1 MSSWALAKDK
11 TTNRSSCNDSP
22 GRDRSGLV
30 TAWSRWA
37 NAGDNNSPTSGSFTP
52 GVEGPSLNLN
62 ASFDAGL
69 EVLAAKSSESV
80 WSASPTSSVGDV
92 QAPASLVVSNTAA
105 RADVPRHAAQQ
116 ISASVQLLADDTAE
130 VSLNPEK
137 LGRVRIAI
145 STLEIGVSIALTA
158 ELGETMEMLRRHA
171 SDLEIAFQDM
181 GHTKLLPFNLD
192 KTATSIKTSRTNRHL

>member
-1 MSSWALAKDK
+1 MAAKPSPTTKPVSFEGLADATRISETEPDFVEPDGTVPRMEKREALAPKWPTMK
-11 TTNRSSCNDSP
+11 TSS
-22 GRDRSGLV
+22 
-30 TAWSRWA
+30 
-37 NAGDNNSPTSGSFTP
+37 TSGSFTP

-116 ISASVQLLADDTAE
+116 ISASVQILADDTAE
-130 VSLNPEK
+130 VSLNPEE

-145 STLEIGVSIALTA
+145 STLETGVLIALTA
-158 ELGETMEMLRRHA
+158 ERGETVEMLRRHE
-171 SDLEIAFQDM
+171 SDLETAFRDM
-181 GHTKLLPFNLD
+181 GHTNIAF
-192 KTATSIKTSRTNRHL
+192 